1 MDNEPSSYYNIYPL
15 LHYPYNC
22 LVLEYVM
29 TSSSESFIIEEN
41 VIPLSL
47 FLSLFHSLS
56 KLFEYFLVFFLF
68 KIPFTKRVISK
79 WIKSG
84 ESLVPVKASPK
95 NKYWN
100 KEVWV
105 PEICHLMFGL
115 WSVWKHCV
123 SLISRSP
130 GGVYAPHTWT

>member
-47 FLSLFHSLS
+47 FLALFHSLS
-56 KLFEYFLVFFLF
+56 KLFEYFLVFF
-68 KIPFTKRVISK
+68 KQNSIHG
-79 WIKSG
+79 KSYQQMN
-84 ESLVPVKASPK
+84 K
-95 NKYWN
+95 NQEK
-100 KEVWV
+100 VWY
-105 PEICHLMFGL
+105 L
-115 WSVWKHCV
+115 
-123 SLISRSP
+123 
-130 GGVYAPHTWT
+130 